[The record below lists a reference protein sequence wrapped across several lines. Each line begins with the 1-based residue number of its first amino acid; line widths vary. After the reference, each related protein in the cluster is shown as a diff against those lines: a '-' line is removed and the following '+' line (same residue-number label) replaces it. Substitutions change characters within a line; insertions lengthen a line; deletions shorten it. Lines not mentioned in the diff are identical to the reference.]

1 MKGGIKA
8 FVTVARVDF
17 FYCLSLGVNHRII
30 LTHLIQE
37 LSGNRSRLMMH
48 RSASDQLQNW
58 RFLVL
63 NFVLALTN
71 IIILSNIP
79 GYTVLAPYAAGS
91 LQGVTPSFGTWG
103 TTDAMMGIVMGLPI
117 ARWCSGR
124 YGDYKVYIAAL
135 IAFALA
141 SLACALS
148 ETITFFAMTRFLLGL
163 AGGVALPIGQSLA
176 LNEYPER
183 YRSYGVAFWAM
194 QSMAPFTLG
203 VFMGGFWAEYFNW
216 RWLFYSNIFLSI
228 PSAAFVY
235 ALLDGRKYPHRITR
249 FDPVGV
255 LLLTLILVGTQTI
268 LNQGND
274 FDWFGSPF
282 LLLLLILV
290 ILALPIFIIWEM
302 GERHPVLEIRLY
314 GYRNYA
320 VAMGCSVIGFL
331 IVQGTLSVFVGQLQI
346 LLGYTS
352 SLAGIVYLMMA
363 FLAVPMISV
372 VHELIKDIDLRY
384 IICFNFIGFSVVLT
398 WLGLFDK
405 TASFDQISTP
415 MIFFGFFLATFFAPT
430 AALAVQGMSGQR
442 LIRAAEELSMLR
454 TAAGAMGITLQ
465 GVVVFRRAP
474 FHQLD
479 LADHLG
485 GRRFPSLDLLPQLI
499 EKFKALGM
507 SDQVAQAQIARLM
520 KQQAALLGLGD
531 AFFLGG
537 FLFALL
543 ALFVWLAA
551 KPSKNVRKKKAKLQD
566 LKAKE
571 ILDEAY

>member
-1 MKGGIKA
+1 MDK
-8 FVTVARVDF
+8 
-17 FYCLSLGVNHRII
+17 
-30 LTHLIQE
+30 
-37 LSGNRSRLMMH
+37 
-48 RSASDQLQNW
+48 SASNQLKNW
-58 RFLVL
+58 RFIVL
-63 NFVLALTN
+63 NFVLALAN

-79 GYTVLAPYAAGS
+79 GYTVLVPYAAGS

-103 TTDAMMGIVMGLPI
+103 TTDAMMGIVWGLPL
-117 ARWCSGR
+117 ARWFSAR
-124 YGDYKVYIAAL
+124 YGDYQVYVAAL

-148 ETITFFAMTRFLLGL
+148 ETISFFVMMRFLLGL
-163 AGGVALPIGQSLA
+163 AGGVALPIGQTLA

-183 YRSYGVAFWAM
+183 YRTYGVAFWAM

-228 PSAAFVY
+228 PIAGFVY
-235 ALLDGRKYPHRITR
+235 ALFYGYAYPRRIAR
-249 FDPVGV
+249 FDPIGV
-255 LLLTLILVGTQTI
+255 VLLTLILVGTQTI

-282 LLLLLILV
+282 LLLLLVLV
-290 ILALPIFIIWEM
+290 IIALPTFIIWEM

-320 VAMGCSVIGFL
+320 VAMGCSVVGFL
-331 IVQGTLSVFVGQLQI
+331 IVQGTLSVFVGQLQT

-352 SLAGIVYLMMA
+352 SLAGVVYLMMM
-363 FLAVPMISV
+363 FLAIPMVSV
-372 VHELIKDIDLRY
+372 VHEIVKDIDLRFLC
-384 IICFNFIGFSVVLT
+384 CFNFIGFAVVLT

-405 TASFDQISTP
+405 TASFDQISAP

-430 AALAVQGMSGQR
+430 AALAVQDMSGQR

-465 GVVVFRRAP
+465 GVVAFRRAP

-485 GRRFPSLDLLPQLI
+485 GRRFASLDLLPQLI

-507 SDQVAQAQIARLM
+507 SDQVAQAQIGRLM
-520 KQQAALLGLGD
+520 KLQAALLGLGD
-531 AFFLGG
+531 VFFLGG

-551 KPSKNVRKKKAKLQD
+551 KPTMKVRKKKEKLQD